1 MKKIIVLFSLF
12 ISVTLSAQ
20 NSEKKVWDLLLSNKR
35 SEARKLFDKDLK
47 SQVNANIDYLILDAI
62 LDVELGKY
70 VFDDVFVQ
78 KFSQFPESK
87 YYYSALVQAPFVL
100 DDIFELGF
108 SDYTYKKIDLLATNP
123 NFNNHSKV
131 IYAKAVADRN
141 RKDIKAFL
149 EKIKELNVINNWQF
163 CGVFENLN
171 DSGIDIE
178 YEPELYAKDDK
189 LFDANSNGKVG
200 WYIPGIAH
208 NEVYQMFEN
217 EAEYGNGIMYSQTF
231 IDNPEERTVFLN
243 FGASSSVKIFVNDI
257 EIYVN
262 NQIFQSD
269 QEAYKLKVNLPK
281 GTNRLLVKSAL
292 TSSSDYI
299 IFSITDLQDKKV
311 TDLTYQPTFKI
322 YNKSTLEQL
331 SPSELPNIEEAYI
344 SAKIAKNPNN
354 VLYKVLLYETY
365 MHNKK
370 LELAH
375 NLIEKLDNQY
385 PNSSFIKTNLASYYA
400 KKGEDAK
407 RDEVLKNVDVQ
418 DPKYYLN
425 VLMKI
430 QDQDWLKSA
439 NIEKIEELRE
449 TAKAFETKS
458 AAQLLSIIIDA
469 RNNNIEAMV
478 SQIDD
483 IIANS
488 HNNEFYITTFAP
500 MYDQLEKDKTK
511 TIALIENLNK
521 TSENYKAYAL
531 LKNYY
536 TEANKKEK
544 VHQMVLERKNRY
556 PHILDLGIEYIDI
569 LFEEKKYDEALVQID
584 TYLQQFPFSFI
595 LMQKKGMAYNSKSD
609 VKLAEKYFRQSLSH
623 YSSNSYLRKL
633 LYDVTKIQDEIE
645 LVRTQDVYKYIKE
658 NRNSKL
664 KSDFGVTVLLDE
676 YIASVLPEGGRKYRV
691 TMVYE
696 VTAENGIEELKE
708 YNLDTYGITL
718 LKSEI
723 VKADSSIVPAE
734 NGGNQLVFTNLQT
747 GDVIYIDYEFYE
759 NPTGRFYKDF
769 NLSFAFNGSY
779 PTLKGVFGIISQP
792 DLQYNVDFDNGIISG
807 STKKVGSKKY
817 QYWTKNNIDAMPLM
831 NSYSPQFSDLRN
843 IVRAGT
849 ISSWKEIA
857 NWYADLVKKNL
868 KLDKITQNTFN
879 EIFPNGI
886 VGISEEQKAEKI
898 YKYIEDNIT
907 YSSLDFRQSGYVP
920 QKPSKTITTKLGD
933 CKDVSTLFVALADL
947 AGLKSNLVLVLTS
960 DNGVNAMKLPGLG
973 FNHCIVKLQINDKPY
988 FVELTNKY
996 LPFKAMPMS
1005 LVNAKALVVSFDKL
1019 ENEKAK
1025 LITISEENALKNSS
1039 TTKVEVTINDDS
1051 KKYQVT
1057 GKVYG
1062 YLKAYYNELF
1072 SNAFTEDV
1080 RKKKLE
1086 EDYNSRLS
1094 ANINFESA
1102 KILSNNFYESELVYQ
1117 TAFSIPER
1125 IQSVGSLKITGI
1137 PFLDKVY
1144 TRNVIEEITRN
1155 YEILYTNY
1163 ENSKEYDSEI
1173 ILNIDEGKKFTEI
1186 PENKILKYKEHNYSI
1201 TYELVKPN
1209 VLKINRN
1216 VTLSWENIS
1225 KEAYPEF
1232 KKYVED
1238 VLEIEKQIVG
1248 FK

>member
-1 MKKIIVLFSLF
+1 MKKVIILFSLF
-12 ISVTLSAQ
+12 ISVAVFAQ
-20 NSEKKVWDLLLSNKR
+20 NSEKKVWDLLLLNKR

-47 SQVNANIDYLILDAI
+47 SQINTNIDYLILDAI

-70 VFDDVFVQ
+70 VFDDTFVQ
-78 KFSQFPESK
+78 KFAQHPESK
-87 YYYSALVQAPFVL
+87 YYYSALVKAPFML

-108 SDYTYKKIDLLATNP
+108 SDYTYKKIDFIATNP
-123 NFNNHSKV
+123 NLKNSSKA
-131 IYAKAVADRN
+131 IYSKAVADRN
-141 RKDIKAFL
+141 RKDIKGFL
-149 EKIKELNVINNWQF
+149 EGIKELNVLNDWQF

-178 YEPELYAKDDK
+178 YEPEIYAKGDK

-200 WYIPGIAH
+200 WYIPTIPH
-208 NEVYQMFEN
+208 NEGYQMFEN
-217 EAEYGNGIMYSQTF
+217 ESEYGNGIMYSQTF
-231 IDNPEERTVFLN
+231 IDNTVDRDVFLN
-243 FGASSSVKIFVNDI
+243 FGASSSVKIFLNDV

-269 QEAYKLKVNLPK
+269 QEAFKLKVNLPK

-292 TSSSDYI
+292 TNSSDYI
-299 IFSITDLQDKKV
+299 IFSITDLQNQKMA
-311 TDLTYQPTFKI
+311 DLKYQPTFKA
-322 YNKSTLEQL
+322 YNKSTF
-331 SPSELPNIEEAYI
+331 ELLNPTEFPNIEEAYI
-344 SAKIAKNPNN
+344 SDKIEKNPNN
-354 VLYKVLLYETY
+354 VLYKFLLFETY

-370 LELAH
+370 FDLAH
-375 NLIEKLDNQY
+375 NLVEILDNQY
-385 PNSSFIKTNLASYYA
+385 PKSSFVKTNLAAYYT

-407 RDEVLKNVDVQ
+407 SEEVIKNIDVQ

-430 QDQDWLKSA
+430 QDQDWLRSA
-439 NIEKIEELRE
+439 NIEKIEDLRA
-449 TAKAFETKS
+449 TAKLFETKS
-458 AAQLLSIIIDA
+458 ASQLLSIIIES

-478 SQIDD
+478 SQIDN
-483 IIANS
+483 IIAES

-500 MYDQLEKDKTK
+500 MYDQLEQDKTK
-511 TIALIENLNK
+511 TITLIENLSK
-521 TSENYKAYAL
+521 TSENYKSYML

-536 TEANKKEK
+536 TAANRKEE
-544 VHQMVLERKNRY
+544 VRQMVLERKKRY

-569 LFEEKKYDEALVQID
+569 LFEEKKYDEALVEID
-584 TYLQQFPFSFI
+584 IYLQQFPYSFI

-623 YSSNSYLRKL
+623 YSSNSNLRKI
-633 LYDVTKIQDEIE
+633 LYDVTKIQDEID
-645 LVRTQDVYKYIKE
+645 LVRTQDVYKYIKD

-664 KSDFGVTVLLDE
+664 KSDYGVTILLDE
-676 YIASVLPEGGRKYRV
+676 YIASVLPEGGRKYRI

-696 VTAENGIEELKE
+696 ITAENGIEELKE

-734 NGGNQLVFTNLQT
+734 NGGNQLVFTNLQK

-769 NLSFAFNGSY
+769 NLSYGFNGSY

-792 DLQYNVDFDNGIISG
+792 DLQYNVDYSNGTVS
-807 STKKVGSKKY
+807 STTKKIGNKKY
-817 QYWTKNNIDAMPLM
+817 QSWTRNNIEAMPLM
-831 NSYSPQFSDLRN
+831 DSYSPQFSDLRN
-843 IVRAGT
+843 IVRVGT
-849 ISSWKEIA
+849 INSWKEIA

-879 EIFPNGI
+879 EIFPKGI
-886 VGISEEQKAEKI
+886 EGISEEQKAEKI

-947 AGLKSNLVLVLTS
+947 AKLKSNLVLVLTS
-960 DNGVNAMKLPGLG
+960 DNGINGMKLPGLG
-973 FNHCIVKLQINDKPY
+973 FNHCIVKLQLENKSY
-988 FVELTNKY
+988 FVELTDKY

-1005 LVNAKALVVSFDKL
+1005 LVNANALVVSFDKS
-1019 ENEKAK
+1019 ENEKVN
-1025 LITISEENALKNSS
+1025 LSTISEDNALKNSS
-1039 TTKVEVTINDDS
+1039 TTEVEVTIGDDS
-1051 KKYQVT
+1051 KKYVVT
-1057 GKVYG
+1057 GKVSG
-1062 YLKAYYNELF
+1062 FLKAYYNELF
-1072 SNAFTEDV
+1072 SNAYTEDV

-1086 EDYNSRLS
+1086 EDYNARLS
-1094 ANINFESA
+1094 SNINFEYS
-1102 KILSNNFYESELVYQ
+1102 KVVSNNFYESELVYQ

-1125 IQSVGSLKITGI
+1125 IQSVGSLKITSI
-1137 PFLDKVY
+1137 PFIDRVY

-1155 YEILYTNY
+1155 YEISYTKY
-1163 ENSKEYDSEI
+1163 ENSKEYNSEI
-1173 ILNIDEGKKFTEI
+1173 ILNIEEGKKFTEI
-1186 PENKILKYKEHNYSI
+1186 PENKNLKYKEHNYNI

-1209 VLKINRN
+1209 VLKINRK

-1225 KEAYPEF
+1225 KEAYPEY